1 MGVFRMRG
9 CSMGMMFCLLLTVG
23 CSEAPGP
30 KDQVVPLDQV
40 PQAAIDAAQKE
51 LPDIKFQ
58 TAWKKKV
65 GEEAVYELRGKN
77 AQGRVREAEVY
88 ADGRIYEIE

>member
-1 MGVFRMRG
+1 MQRFLQGTMA
-9 CSMGMMFCLLLTVG
+9 CLLLAAG
-23 CSEAPGP
+23 CSKAPGP
-30 KDQVVPLDQV
+30 KDQVVPLEQV
-40 PQAAIDAAQKE
+40 PQAAIEAAQKE

-65 GEEAVYELRGKN
+65 GDEEVYELRGKN

>member
-1 MGVFRMRG
+1 MRG
-9 CSMGMMFCLLLTVG
+9 SSRATMLLLVLSLG
-23 CSEAPGP
+23 CSKPAGP

-40 PQAAIDAAQKE
+40 PQAAIEAAQQK

-65 GEEAVYELRGKN
+65 GDEEVYELRGKN

>member
-1 MGVFRMRG
+1 MRSFLPARLAVLLLAMG
-9 CSMGMMFCLLLTVG
+9 CSK
-23 CSEAPGP
+23 AAGP
-30 KDQVVPLDQV
+30 KDQAVPIDQV
-40 PQAAIDAAQKE
+40 PQAAVEAAQKQ

-65 GEEAVYELRGKN
+65 GDEDVYELRGKN

>member
-1 MGVFRMRG
+1 MRG
-9 CSMGMMFCLLLTVG
+9 WLRATTLLLLLVQG
-23 CSEAPGP
+23 CSKRAGP

-40 PQAAIDAAQKE
+40 PQAAIEAAQQK

-65 GEEAVYELRGKN
+65 GNDDVYEIRGKN
-77 AQGRVREAEVY
+77 AQGRIREAEVY

>member
-1 MGVFRMRG
+1 M
-9 CSMGMMFCLLLTVG
+9 LLAVG
-23 CSEAPGP
+23 CSKAGGP
-30 KDQVVPLDQV
+30 KDQVVPIEQV
-40 PQAAIDAAQKE
+40 PKVAVEAAQKQ

-65 GEEAVYELRGKN
+65 GDEDVYELRGKN

>member
-1 MGVFRMRG
+1 MQR
-9 CSMGMMFCLLLTVG
+9 SLPIWLLLLLAVG

-30 KDQVVPLDQV
+30 KDQVVPIDQV
-40 PQAAIDAAQKE
+40 PKAAVEAAQKQ
-51 LPDIKFQ
+51 LPDIEFQ

-65 GEEAVYELRGKN
+65 GDKDVYELRGKN

>member
-1 MGVFRMRG
+1 MRG
-9 CSMGMMFCLLLTVG
+9 LLNATLLLVAVG

-30 KDQVVPLDQV
+30 KDQVVSLEQV
-40 PQAAIDAAQKE
+40 PKAAVEAAQKA

-58 TAWKKKV
+58 TAYKKKI
-65 GEEAVYELRGKN
+65 GEEEVYELRGKN